1 MFQKTKYEIIALLLF
16 ILITS
21 WLYVYFI
28 NTVDE
33 GIGSHRVTIGNY
45 LSEYYYQYVCSI
57 LEQKDFKF
65 KCTFEENSVYSFL
78 RYLPDNIIFDKS
90 IYDAFSKNGIT
101 MDYLKQSPDFFNVA
115 FWYLNQEKQI
125 TLANIMKPQMNKIID
140 AALKSEGLYKKVSV
154 PVIHFRCADTPFIR
168 QGHYKFQK
176 YKFFTEILRRYP
188 ECYEIILLSYTK
200 HNTGNN
206 EQDAC
211 AEYANSL
218 KTHLEKN
225 GYKVTVKS
233 DSDVEDFATIFYS
246 PVIISTST
254 SFSAMSG
261 LFSDGD
267 YYQTFPSTYITN
279 NTDTRMFMYPNSYD
293 LKHEDVPD
301 YYDVPNVIKLLK
313 SE

>member
-1 MFQKTKYEIIALLLF
+1 MFSKNKYEIIVLLLF

-21 WLYVYFI
+21 WLYVFFI
-28 NTVDE
+28 KTVDE
-33 GIGSHRVTIGNY
+33 GIGSHRITIGNY
-45 LSEYYYQYVCSI
+45 LSDYYYQYVCSI
-57 LEQKDFKF
+57 LEKKDFKF
-65 KCTFEENSVYSFL
+65 ECGFEENSVYSFL
-78 RYLPDNIIFDKS
+78 RYLPDNIYFDKS

-101 MDYLKQSPDFFNVA
+101 MDYLKQNPYFFYVA

-140 AALKSEGLYKKVSV
+140 TALKSEGLYKKVSV
-154 PVIHFRCADTPFIR
+154 PVIHFRCADTPFIKHV
-168 QGHYKFQK
+168 HYHFQK
-176 YKFFTEILRRYP
+176 YKFFTEILRKYP
-188 ECYEIILLSYTK
+188 QYSEVILLSYTK

-225 GYKVTVKS
+225 GYNVTIKS
-233 DSDVEDFATIFYS
+233 DSDGEDFATIFYS

-267 YYQTFPSTYITN
+267 YYQTYPTN
-279 NTDTRMFMYPNSYD
+279 DVTNATDTRIFMYPNSYNLNHD
-293 LKHEDVPD
+293 DVPD
-301 YYDVPNVIKLLK
+301 YFDVPNVIKLLK